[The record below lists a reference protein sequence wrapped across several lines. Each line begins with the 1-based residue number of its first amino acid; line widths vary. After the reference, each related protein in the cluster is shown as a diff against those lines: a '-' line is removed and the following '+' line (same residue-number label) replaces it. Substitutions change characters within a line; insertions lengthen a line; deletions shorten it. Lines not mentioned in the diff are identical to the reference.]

1 MKKGNSM
8 NRREFLEKFVALS
21 SASLILSGCMPK
33 EENIPYPETNDENVK
48 FKDIISESNGDRAV
62 PVYGPP
68 PIAPAPNNNGF
79 RPIIQQKR

>member
-1 MKKGNSM
+1 M

-21 SASLILSGCMPK
+21 SASLILSGCVAK
-33 EENIPYPETNDENVK
+33 EQRVTYPESNNGNPK
-48 FKDIISESNGDRAV
+48 FKDIISDSNGGDQAV

-68 PIAPAPNNNGF
+68 PVATEPNNNGF